1 MSYLT
6 KQNIADIYP
15 LSPMQQGMLFHT
27 LYDQDSPAYF
37 EQFFCIIEG
46 ELVYKHIESAWNH
59 LIDEHPV
66 FRTVFNY
73 KELSQPV
80 QIVLKKRP
88 IKIGVHDFKDYS
100 GEEQKKKIE
109 EFMEADRSERFDL
122 SKGPLLRI
130 NIFELA
136 TSKVFFLW
144 SYHHI
149 LLDGWCLGL
158 ILVDF
163 FTSYLA
169 LKDNRPLPHF
179 SRPPFK
185 NYIAWLNKQD
195 KKKPKAF
202 WTELLKGFSATTS
215 LPWDFTP
222 KDRKL
227 KADKREI
234 RLNSETTK
242 KIEEFA
248 RLQRITLSTLLQ
260 AAWGVLLGRYS
271 GNDDVVFGAT
281 VSGRPATLPGAD
293 QMVGIF
299 INSLPLRIRL
309 SGIVEDMLRNLQDQS
324 SKVQEYGY
332 SFLPDVKAASQVS
345 IKDSLFDSLVVF
357 ENYPIDPKLLTAS
370 EGIKVSEISG
380 FELTNF
386 DLCLVVAPGE
396 EMGLSLTY
404 MVDRF
409 RPETIE
415 KMLKHLSNILTS
427 MSDNPRIQVS
437 KINMLDEKERDILLK
452 SFNDTSVPFPE
463 HRCIQEFIEDAVD
476 KYPERIAISSFD
488 DSLTYKELD
497 ERSNSLAHYL
507 KEKGV
512 GPGKTAGIFIDRS
525 IDMIV
530 AVLGIIKAGGAYV
543 PLETEYPKARLEY
556 MLFDCDA
563 GIIMTHSSLNDRLPS
578 YDGEILNL
586 DVSRKEISSRPKT
599 RPSLVNRSSDLV
611 YLIYTSGS
619 TGNPKGIQI
628 EHRGLVNYI
637 MWALDYYKAY
647 DHGSFPLY
655 TSMSFDLTVTSM
667 FVPLIAGERI
677 NIMQPGLDP
686 TTLVEKVIT
695 SESDIAKL
703 TPAHLEIADKL
714 TASGVKMNPRLR
726 RMILGG
732 EALSAKTSRSMQER
746 YPGLIIDNE
755 YGPAETVVGCI
766 VYTFDSLPEECSTV
780 PIGKPIANTIIYL
793 LDKDMGLVPVGVPGE
808 IYISS
813 PGVARGY
820 LNNDDMTARSF
831 LPNPFIE
838 GDRIYRTGD
847 LGRWRSDGV
856 MEYLGRVDYQVKIRG
871 YRIELGEIES
881 ALLKHPSIHDCV
893 VIDKIRSG
901 DKYIA
906 GYYVSDAELDVT
918 ELKDFLKDFL
928 PEYMVPSYLMR
939 LESLPLSP
947 NGKIDRNALPEID
960 AGQSRISAEYVA
972 PRNEVEEKIA
982 VIFRDI
988 LGISKIGVYDN
999 FFELGGHSLK
1009 ATQAVFRIRKELGID
1024 MPLRT
1029 IFDEPTIDKIA
1040 RAAGVSSRLRPI
1052 EILEETQSYAL
1063 SQAQQRL
1070 WFLDRLIPDSAS
1082 YNIHG
1087 DVLLEG
1093 KLDVDAVTKALQLIV
1108 DRHES
1113 LRTTFSLQDDIPVQV
1128 IARKLKVMLPVE
1140 DVNEEELDKIL
1151 KSEPC
1156 RPFKLDTGP
1165 LFRLRLLRLATQK
1178 HILMLTMHHIIS
1190 DGWSMGILMREAAAA
1205 YSAYAGGGKPKLPD
1219 LRVQYRDFASWQNS
1233 LLDDG
1238 SLKSQEKYWLDLLK
1252 SPLPMLDLPTDR
1264 PRPPIQTT
1272 SGATFRFKGDPEL
1285 NKKIRILLNECDIT
1299 LNMLLLSAY
1308 ATMLNRLSNQED
1320 IIVGSPIA
1328 GRNHPDLENI
1338 IGFFVNMIALRLDFS
1353 QDISASELLKH
1364 VKQVC
1369 LDAYSNQEYP
1379 FNRIIDIINPIR
1391 DTSRSPIFNTMFVL
1405 QNASETV
1412 TEAKVGDMLFKDIT
1426 KDMGISKFDL
1436 TLYAF
1441 EAADSIDYFF
1451 EYNTDLFNGDTIERF
1466 ASHFSNILRQM
1477 VLETEKPLSS
1487 YRIMGMEEE
1496 KLVIEVYNDT
1506 DINYPNEKCV
1516 FQFFE
1521 EQSERIPDRIA
1532 ITFADLS
1539 LTYKEL
1545 NEKTNQLARYLRDLG
1560 VKAETM
1566 VTIMIERSIEMEIAL
1581 IGILKA
1587 GGAYVPIGTEY
1598 PDARIDYILEDTNSP
1613 VVLTQEKYAEKFA
1626 GKDIKIICLDSNWSD
1641 IAIKD
1646 IANLEPVSGSDNLAY
1661 VLYTSGSTGIPKGVA
1676 CIHKGLTNRLIWMQ
1690 DAYGL
1695 GEDDVVLQK
1704 TPYTFDVS
1712 GWEFHWPM
1720 MYGATLHF
1728 LRPGGEKDPLHI
1740 LEVIN
1745 ERKITTLHFV
1755 PSMLGV
1761 FLQVLDDENSKL
1773 LTSLRRVIC
1782 SGEAL
1787 MGYHRDL
1794 FFKYL
1799 GCELHNLY
1807 GPTEASI
1814 DVTWYE
1820 CKPEDTSS
1828 TVPIGKPIANTRIY
1842 ILDRNLNPVPVGVA
1856 GELYLAGIQL
1866 ARGYVNKPEKTAEA
1880 FIPFSIYKDTR
1891 LYKTG
1896 DLGRWMPDGN
1906 IDYLGRIDH
1915 QVKIR
1920 GNRIELGEVESVLSK
1935 FEGIHDCVVIDYDD
1949 PTGKYLVG
1957 YYVSDAEIPVGELRT
1972 YLIKA
1977 LPEYMVPTR
1986 FMWLES
1992 LPLSPNGKVDRKS
2005 LPKVENVRSE
2015 TAGEYIE
2022 PRNETE
2028 RAIAEIFKAV
2038 LVVDKVGIKDNFFD
2052 LGGHSLRATQVISRI
2067 KKELGIEIPLRVI
2080 FETPTVEGLAGAAV
2094 SDSGVGDIPKLP
2106 DAPSY
2111 PLSHAQKR
2119 LWFLDQMI
2127 PGSPAYNMP
2136 LPFIIEGVLDED
2148 IMRRSLQCIVNRH
2161 ETLRTTFINTE
2172 TGPAQVV
2179 AEKHNVVLRI
2189 QDASQLDE
2197 ESLLK
2202 LASDEAMTSFD
2213 LATGPLFRTRIFKMA
2228 GDKFLFILT
2237 LHHIISDG
2245 WSLEILINELISS
2258 YTAYSSGKEPEFKE
2272 LKIQYRDYASWQNSL
2287 LKEGRLSSQED
2298 YWKSKLGG
2306 VLPVTD
2312 LPADRSRPAV
2322 ATTNGALYA
2331 LGIDSDTTSLLK
2343 EMAKKQDVTLYML
2356 ILAILDAYLA
2366 RATGSE
2372 DIIVG
2377 SAIAGRNNHDI
2388 EGLIGFFINSLA
2400 LRTDLSGDPEFS
2412 NVLSSVK
2419 KTCIE
2424 AYANQ
2429 DYPFDRLIDKIGA
2442 VRDTSRTPVFT
2453 IMLVMQ
2459 DVSNLMGVDSKD
2471 DIRFKPVE
2479 GLLRQSKFDLTL
2491 FAIDTGKNLELRF
2504 EYNTDLFDAST
2515 IERYAGHI
2523 KNILEDVIRNPE
2535 RRISELNL
2543 LSDEE
2548 KQKVLYGFNDTSFD
2562 YPRDATIVG
2571 LFEETVSRFPNRPA
2585 VAFEDRVLTFSELN
2599 CRANKLSRAL
2609 SECGVKTG
2617 TLAGLM
2623 TGTPIETILGI
2634 IAILKAGGAY
2644 MPIDSEFPESR
2655 ISFMLEDSCT
2665 PVVITRKELL
2675 GKLPHNQKT
2684 ICIDSDWEKIDKQDG
2699 ENLSTAITA
2708 DETAYAIYTSGSTG
2722 KPKGS
2727 LIPHRG
2733 VVNLVFALK
2742 NILYSYYEGPLN
2754 VAQLASFSFD
2764 ASVQQIF
2771 ASLLLGNTL
2780 FPIPASM
2787 KRDMGQLI
2795 PYILDKEIDVID
2807 GTPSL
2812 WEVLVANG
2820 LMDEHRLK
2828 LKHVIIGGEPLPVSL
2843 VEGYHA
2849 GSHGKQTRWTNV
2861 YGVTESSVDSTFCL
2875 ADVNRLAGRVNVPIG
2890 APIINTWIYILDKNM
2905 NPVPVGITGEIY
2917 IGGDGLAKGYLNN
2930 PERTALNFIPDPFRS
2945 GETIYKTGDI
2955 GKWLPDG
2962 NIDFLGR
2969 IDFQV
2974 KIRGFRIEL
2983 GEIET
2988 ALSGYEQ
2995 INDCVVVARNDGAG
3009 GKYLAG
3015 YYIAEREIPV
3025 GDIRSYLSASLP
3037 DYMVPARFMKL
3048 DALPLNTSGKV
3059 DRLALPEPEA
3069 FRPDMAAEY
3078 VEPRNEI
3085 EKALADVWKEVLR
3098 LDRVG
3103 IFDNFFDL
3111 GGDSIISL
3119 QVVSRLKKVGYEIK
3133 PRHMFEYQTI
3143 ATIAPVV
3150 EKVRMITAQQGDITG
3165 NAPLTP
3171 IQKWFFEQGFEDE
3184 NFFNQ
3189 TFVLSSGVRVDEV
3202 AIKGA
3207 FNAVIEH
3214 HDALRARFDKLGQ
3227 EFLPVGEN
3235 PFYVFKEISD
3245 RDELETE
3252 VMKLQTSLNIKT
3264 SRVFAAGVFRHST
3277 CDYIALTAHHL
3288 VVDGVSW
3295 RILFEDLFKAYGD
3308 ILSGTKTRLPEKT
3321 SSFKDWAERI
3331 IQYSPNVKDE
3341 SVWWKELLS
3350 EGFSDIPV
3358 DHRFGI
3364 NDMESASSITVTL
3377 DDKRTE
3383 QLIKTAH
3390 KAYNTEI
3397 NDLLLTALMRTIAEW
3412 TDSSRVT
3419 FDLEGHGREDLFD
3432 DIDITRTVGWFTT
3445 IFPVVLNAGKDK
3457 LSDQVKHVKESLRVI
3472 PDKGFNYGILKY
3484 ILGQDL
3490 PLNSGLSFN
3499 YMGQVTADMSVLP
3512 VKFED
3517 LGLKTTHGIN
3527 HRPNLIDIIG
3537 IVSDGKFRADF
3548 IYSPNMHKRETIE
3561 RLAESFIN
3569 EIGNVL
3575 EHCLDPASFDI
3586 TPSDFGLDVA
3596 QEELDQIYE

>member
-1 MSYLT
+1 
-6 KQNIADIYP
+6 
-15 LSPMQQGMLFHT
+15 
-27 LYDQDSPAYF
+27 
-37 EQFFCIIEG
+37 
-46 ELVYKHIESAWNH
+46 
-59 LIDEHPV
+59 
-66 FRTVFNY
+66 
-73 KELSQPV
+73 
-80 QIVLKKRP
+80 
-88 IKIGVHDFKDYS
+88 
-100 GEEQKKKIE
+100 
-109 EFMEADRSERFDL
+109 
-122 SKGPLLRI
+122 
-130 NIFELA
+130 
-136 TSKVFFLW
+136 
-144 SYHHI
+144 
-149 LLDGWCLGL
+149 
-158 ILVDF
+158 
-163 FTSYLA
+163 
-169 LKDNRPLPHF
+169 
-179 SRPPFK
+179 
-185 NYIAWLNKQD
+185 
-195 KKKPKAF
+195 
-202 WTELLKGFSATTS
+202 
-215 LPWDFTP
+215 
-222 KDRKL
+222 
-227 KADKREI
+227 
-234 RLNSETTK
+234 
-242 KIEEFA
+242 
-248 RLQRITLSTLLQ
+248 
-260 AAWGVLLGRYS
+260 
-271 GNDDVVFGAT
+271 
-281 VSGRPATLPGAD
+281 
-293 QMVGIF
+293 
-299 INSLPLRIRL
+299 
-309 SGIVEDMLRNLQDQS
+309 
-324 SKVQEYGY
+324 
-332 SFLPDVKAASQVS
+332 
-345 IKDSLFDSLVVF
+345 
-357 ENYPIDPKLLTAS
+357 
-370 EGIKVSEISG
+370 
-380 FELTNF
+380 
-386 DLCLVVAPGE
+386 
-396 EMGLSLTY
+396 
-404 MVDRF
+404 
-409 RPETIE
+409 
-415 KMLKHLSNILTS
+415 
-427 MSDNPRIQVS
+427 
-437 KINMLDEKERDILLK
+437 
-452 SFNDTSVPFPE
+452 
-463 HRCIQEFIEDAVD
+463 
-476 KYPERIAISSFD
+476 
-488 DSLTYKELD
+488 
-497 ERSNSLAHYL
+497 
-507 KEKGV
+507 
-512 GPGKTAGIFIDRS
+512 
-525 IDMIV
+525 MIV

-563 GIIMTHSSLNDRLPS
+563 GIIITHSSLSGRLPS
-578 YDGEILNL
+578 YGGEILNL
-586 DVSRKEISSRPKT
+586 DESRKEISDRPKT
-599 RPSLVNRSSDLV
+599 RPSLVNKSSDLV

-637 MWALDYYKAY
+637 IWALDYYKAY

-667 FVPLIAGERI
+667 FVPLIAGACI

-695 SESDIAKL
+695 SEIDIAKL

-714 TASGVKMNPRLR
+714 TASGVKMNPRLK

-746 YPGLIIDNE
+746 FPGLIIDNE

-766 VYTFDSLPEECSTV
+766 VYTFENLPEELASV

-793 LDKDMGLVPVGVPGE
+793 LDKDMELVPVGVPGE

-820 LNNDDMTARSF
+820 LNNDDVTARSF

-838 GDRIYRTGD
+838 GDKIYRTGD
-847 LGRWRSDGV
+847 LGRWRYDGV
-856 MEYLGRVDYQVKIRG
+856 MEYLGRVDYQIKIRG

-893 VIDKIRSG
+893 VTDKTRSG
-901 DKYIA
+901 DDRYIA
-906 GYYVSDAELDVT
+906 GYYVSDTELDET
-918 ELKDFLKDFL
+918 ELKDFLKGFL
-928 PEYMVPSYLMR
+928 PEYMVPSYIVR

-947 NGKIDRNALPEID
+947 NGKVDRNALPDID
-960 AGQSRISAEYVA
+960 AWQIRVSAEYVA
-972 PRNEVEEKIA
+972 PRNDVEEKIA

-988 LGISKIGVYDN
+988 LGIPKIGVYDN

-1040 RAAGVSSRLRPI
+1040 HAAGVSSHLRPI
-1052 EILEETQSYAL
+1052 EILEEAPSYVL

-1093 KLDVDAVTKALQLIV
+1093 KLDIDAVTRALQLIV

-1113 LRTTFSLQDDIPVQV
+1113 LRTTFSLQDDMPVQIIAKNLEV
-1128 IARKLKVMLPVE
+1128 ILPVE
-1140 DVNEEELDKIL
+1140 DVNENDLDGIL

-1156 RPFKLDTGP
+1156 IPFKLDTGP
-1165 LFRLRLLRLATQK
+1165 LFRLRLLRLAAQK

-1205 YSAYAGGGKPKLPD
+1205 YSAYARGGKPELPN
-1219 LRVQYRDFASWQNS
+1219 LRVQYKDFAIWQNS

-1238 SLKSQEKYWLDLLK
+1238 SLRSQETYWLDRLK

-1285 NKKIRILLNECDIT
+1285 NKKIRELLNERDIT

-1353 QDISASELLKH
+1353 RDISASELLKQ

-1379 FNRIIDIINPIR
+1379 FNKIIDMINPIR

-1412 TEAKVGDMLFKDIT
+1412 TEARVGDMLFKDIT
-1426 KDMGISKFDL
+1426 KEMGISKFDL

-1441 EAADSIDYFF
+1441 EASDSIDYFF
-1451 EYNTDLFNGDTIERF
+1451 EYNTDLFNSDTVERF
-1466 ASHFSNILRQM
+1466 AGHFSNILRQM
-1477 VLETEKPLSS
+1477 VMETEKPLSS
-1487 YRIMGMEEE
+1487 YHVMSREEE
-1496 KLVIEVYNDT
+1496 KLVIEVFNDT
-1506 DINYPNEKCV
+1506 DVSYPNEKCV

-1521 EQSERIPDRIA
+1521 EQSEKTPDRIA
-1532 ITFADLS
+1532 VTFADQS
-1539 LTYKEL
+1539 LTYKVL
-1545 NEKTNQLARYLRDLG
+1545 NEKTNQLARYLREVG

-1566 VTIMIERSIEMEIAL
+1566 VTIMVERSIEMEIAL

-1613 VVLTQEKYAEKFA
+1613 VVLTQKKYAEKFA
-1626 GKDIKIICLDSNWSD
+1626 GKDIKIICLDSNWPD
-1641 IAIKD
+1641 IAEKD
-1646 IANLEPVSGSDNLAY
+1646 VANLEPLSGADNLAY
-1661 VLYTSGSTGIPKGVA
+1661 VLYTSGSTGVPKGVA
-1676 CIHKGLTNRLIWMQ
+1676 CIHKGLTNRLVWMQ
-1690 DAYGL
+1690 SAYEL

-1720 MYGATLHF
+1720 MFGARLHF

-1761 FLQVLDDENSKL
+1761 FLQVLDEENSKT

-1794 FFKYL
+1794 FFRYL
-1799 GCELHNLY
+1799 NCELHNLY

-1820 CKPEDTSS
+1820 CKREDTSS

-1842 ILDRNLNPVPVGVA
+1842 ILDRNLSPVPVGVA
-1856 GELYLAGIQL
+1856 GEVYLAGIQL

-1880 FIPFSIYKDTR
+1880 FVTFSIFKDTR

-1896 DLGRWMPDGN
+1896 DLGRWMTDGN

-1920 GNRIELGEVESVLSK
+1920 GNRIELGEVESALSK

-1957 YYVSDAEIPVGELRT
+1957 YYVSDAEIPVGDLRT
-1972 YLIKA
+1972 FLIDA

-1992 LPLSPNGKVDRKS
+1992 LPLSPNGKVDRNS
-2005 LPKVENVRSE
+2005 LPRVENVRSE
-2015 TAGEYIE
+2015 TAGEYVE

-2028 RAIAEIFKAV
+2028 RAIAEIFKSV
-2038 LVVDKVGIKDNFFD
+2038 LVVDKVGVKDNFFD

-2067 KKELGIEIPLRVI
+2067 KKELGIEIPLRII
-2080 FETPTVEGLAGAAV
+2080 FETPTVEGLAGATV
-2094 SDSGVGDIPKLP
+2094 SGSEMGDIPKLA

-2136 LPFIIEGVLDED
+2136 LPFFIEGYLDE
-2148 IMRRSLQCIVNRH
+2148 SLMEKALQSVVDRH

-2172 TGPAQVV
+2172 AGPSQVV
-2179 AEKHNVVLRI
+2179 AEKLNVVLKI

-2197 ESLLK
+2197 SAMLK
-2202 LASDEAMTSFD
+2202 IAGDEAMTPFD
-2213 LATGPLFRTRIFKMA
+2213 LANGPLFRARVFKMA
-2228 GDKFLFILT
+2228 GDKYLFILT

-2245 WSLEILINELISS
+2245 WSLEILINELIST
-2258 YTAYSSGKEPEFKE
+2258 YTAYSAGKEPDFEE

-2287 LKEGRLSSQED
+2287 LKEGKLSFQED

-2331 LGIDSDTTSLLK
+2331 LGIDSSTTSLLK
-2343 EMAKKQDVTLYML
+2343 EMAKKHDVTLYML
-2356 ILAILDAYLA
+2356 ILAILDAYLV

-2377 SAIAGRNNHDI
+2377 TAIAGRNNHDV

-2412 NVLSSVK
+2412 NVLTSVK

-2459 DVSNLMGVDSKD
+2459 DVSNLMNVGSRDAV
-2471 DIRFKPVE
+2471 RFKPVE
-2479 GLLRQSKFDLTL
+2479 GLLKQSKFDLTL

-2523 KNILEDVIRNPE
+2523 RNILEDVIRNPE
-2535 RRISELNL
+2535 RRISELEL
-2543 LSDEE
+2543 LSHEE
-2548 KQKVLYGFNDTSFD
+2548 KQQVLYGFNDTSSE

-2571 LFEETVSRFPNRPA
+2571 LFEETISRLPNHPA
-2585 VAFEDRVLTFSELN
+2585 VAFEDRVYTFSELN

-2609 SECGVKTG
+2609 TDCGVKTG
-2617 TLAGLM
+2617 TLVGLM
-2623 TGTPIETILGI
+2623 IGTPMETILGI
-2634 IAILKAGGAY
+2634 MAILKAGGAY

-2665 PVVITRKELL
+2665 PVVITRKELR
-2675 GKLPHNQKT
+2675 GKLPRNQKT
-2684 ICIDSDWEKIDKQDG
+2684 ICIDSDWKKIDKQDG
-2699 ENLSTAITA
+2699 GNPLTAVTA
-2708 DETAYAIYTSGSTG
+2708 DDTAYAIYTSGSTG

-2742 NILYSYYEGPLN
+2742 KILYSYYDGPLN

-2820 LMDEHRLK
+2820 LMEEHRLK
-2828 LKHVIIGGEPLPVSL
+2828 LKHVIIGGEPLPLSL

-2849 GSHGKQTRWTNV
+2849 GSYGKQTRWTNV
-2861 YGVTESSVDSTFCL
+2861 YGVTESSVDSTYCL
-2875 ADVNRLAGRVNVPIG
+2875 ADVNRLAGRVSVPIG

-2905 NPVPVGITGEIY
+2905 NPVPVGITGELY

-2930 PERTALNFIPDPFRS
+2930 PERTALNFIPDPFKP
-2945 GETIYKTGDI
+2945 GELIYKTGDI

-2988 ALSGYEQ
+2988 ALSGYQE

-3015 YYIAEREIPV
+3015 YYVAEKEIPV
-3025 GDIRSYLSASLP
+3025 GDLRSYLSASLP

-3048 DALPLNTSGKV
+3048 DAMPLNTSGKV
-3059 DRLALPEPEA
+3059 DRLALPEPDA

-3085 EKALADVWKEVLR
+3085 EKVLSEVWRDVLR
-3098 LDRVG
+3098 VDKVG
-3103 IFDNFFDL
+3103 VFDNFFDL

-3119 QVVSRLKKVGYEIK
+3119 QVVSRLKKFGYEIK

-3143 ATIAPVV
+3143 AAIAPVV
-3150 EKVRMITAQQGDITG
+3150 ELIRTVTAVQGDVTG
-3165 NAPLTP
+3165 TAPLNP
-3171 IQKWFFEQGFEDE
+3171 VQRWFFDQSFEDE
-3184 NFFNQ
+3184 NFYNQ
-3189 TFVLSSGVRVDEV
+3189 TFVLSSGVRIDEA
-3202 AIKGA
+3202 AIKKAGE
-3207 FNAVIEH
+3207 AVVMH
-3214 HDALRARFDKLGQ
+3214 HDSLRARFDREKQ
-3227 EFLPVGEN
+3227 EFMPAGQG
-3235 PFYVFKEISD
+3235 PIFVFKNIKD
-3245 RDELETE
+3245 VDELKGE
-3252 VMKLQTSLNIKT
+3252 VMLLQSSLDISNA
-3264 SRVFAAGVFRHST
+3264 RVFAMGLYRQDKS
-3277 CDYIALTAHHL
+3277 DYLAVTAHHL

-3295 RILFEDLFKAYGD
+3295 RILFEDLFKAYSD
-3308 ILSGTKTRLPEKT
+3308 ILSGASVKLPDKT
-3321 SSFKDWAERI
+3321 SSFKDWSMKVSAYAPKVLE
-3331 IQYSPNVKDE
+3331 E
-3341 SVWWKELLS
+3341 FAWWENILT
-3350 EGFSDIPV
+3350 GGVFSIPV
-3358 DHRFGI
+3358 EHENGL
-3364 NDMESASSITVTL
+3364 NDAGSALSISVKL
-3377 DDKRTE
+3377 DEEKTD

-3390 KAYNTEI
+3390 RAYGTEI
-3397 NDLLLTALMRTIAEW
+3397 NDLLLTALMRSISGW
-3412 TDSSRVT
+3412 TGNSKVT
-3419 FDLEGHGREDLFD
+3419 FDLEGHGREDIFD
-3432 DIDITRTVGWFTT
+3432 DMDITRTVGWFTT
-3445 IFPVVLNAGKDK
+3445 IYPVVLDAGKNK
-3457 LSDQVKHVKESLRVI
+3457 LSEQIKHVKEALRAI

-3490 PLNSGLSFN
+3490 PLYSGLSFN
-3499 YMGQVTADMSVLP
+3499 YMGQITADISGLP

-3517 LGLKTTHGIN
+3517 IGLKTTHGKN

-3548 IYSPNMHKRETIE
+3548 IYSPNIHERETIE
-3561 RLAESFIN
+3561 CLANSFIN
-3569 EIGNVL
+3569 EISNVL
-3575 EHCLDPASFDI
+3575 EHCMDPASFDI

>member
-37 EQFFCIIEG
+37 EQFYCIIEG
-46 ELVYKHIESAWNH
+46 ELVYKHIEKAWNH

-88 IKIGVHDFKDYS
+88 ITIGVHDFKDYS
-100 GEEQKKKIE
+100 SDEQKKKIE

-136 TSKVFFLW
+136 NGKIFFLW

-163 FTSYLA
+163 FTSYLS
-169 LKDNRPLPHF
+169 LKDNKSLPRF

-195 KKKPKAF
+195 KEKPKAF
-202 WTELLKGFSATTS
+202 WTELLKGFSATTP

-227 KADKREI
+227 EADKIEI
-234 RLNSETTK
+234 RLNRETTK

-248 RLQRITLSTLLQ
+248 RMQRITLSTLLQ
-260 AAWGVLLGRYS
+260 AAWGVLLGKYS
-271 GNDDVVFGAT
+271 GYDDVVFGAT
-281 VSGRPATLPGAD
+281 VSGRPATLSGAD

-309 SGIVEDMLRNLQDQS
+309 SGIVGDMLRNLQEQS
-324 SKVQEYGY
+324 SKAQEYGY
-332 SFLPDVKAASQVS
+332 SFLPDVKAASQVP

-357 ENYPIDPKLLTAS
+357 ENYPIDPKLLTAT

-404 MVDRF
+404 MIDRF

-415 KMLKHLSNILTS
+415 RMLRHLSNILIS
-427 MSDNPRIQVS
+427 ISDNPHIQVS
-437 KINMLDEKERDILLK
+437 KIEMLDDMERDLLLK
-452 SFNDTSVPFPE
+452 GFNDTSMPFPE
-463 HRCIQEFIEDAVD
+463 HKCIQEFIEEAAD
-476 KYPERIAISSFD
+476 KYPERIAVTSYNN
-488 DSLTYKELD
+488 SLTYKELD

-507 KEKGV
+507 KEKGI
-512 GPGKTAGIFIDRS
+512 GPGETAGIFIERS

-556 MLFDCDA
+556 MLFDSDA
-563 GIIMTHSSLNDRLPS
+563 GIILTHSSLNERLPL
-578 YDGEILNL
+578 YNGGIINL
-586 DVSRKEISSRPKT
+586 DVSRQEISSRPKT
-599 RPSLVNRSSDLV
+599 RPPLVNKSTDLV

-637 MWALDYYKAY
+637 LWALDYYKAY

-667 FVPLIAGERI
+667 FVPLIAGEHI

-714 TASGVKMNPRLR
+714 TASGVKMNPKLK

-766 VYTFDSLPEECSTV
+766 VYTFENLPEGSTSV

-820 LNNDDMTARSF
+820 LNNDDVTARSF

-838 GDRIYRTGD
+838 GDIIYRTGD
-847 LGRWRSDGV
+847 LGRWRSDGI
-856 MEYLGRVDYQVKIRG
+856 MEYLGRVDYQIKIRG

-893 VIDKIRSG
+893 VTDKNRSG
-901 DKYIA
+901 DRYIA
-906 GYYVSDAELDVT
+906 GYYVSET
-918 ELKDFLKDFL
+918 EIDTSGLKDFLRNFL
-928 PEYMVPSYLMR
+928 PEYMVPSYFMR

-960 AGQSRISAEYVA
+960 AEQSGISTEYIA
-972 PRNEVEEKIA
+972 PRNDVEEKIA
-982 VIFRDI
+982 AIFRDI
-988 LGISKIGVYDN
+988 LGISKIGVFDN

-1009 ATQAVFRIRKELGID
+1009 ATQAVFKIRKELGID

-1029 IFDEPTIDKIA
+1029 IFDEPTIDQIA
-1040 RAAGVSSRLRPI
+1040 RAVGLSSGLRPI
-1052 EILEETQSYAL
+1052 EMLPVAPNYPL

-1070 WFLDRLIPDSAS
+1070 WFLDRLIPNSSS

-1093 KLDVDAVTKALQLIV
+1093 KLNVDAVTQALQLII

-1113 LRTTFSLQDDIPVQV
+1113 LRTTFSVQDDIPVQLIIREWKV
-1128 IARKLKVMLPVE
+1128 ILPVE
-1140 DVNEEELDKIL
+1140 DVNESELDNIL
-1151 KSEPC
+1151 NTESS

-1165 LFRLRLLRLATQK
+1165 LFRLRLLRLNQEK

-1190 DGWSMGILMREAAAA
+1190 DGWSIGILMREAAAA
-1205 YSAYAGGGKPKLPD
+1205 YSAIVGSRKPELLD
-1219 LRVQYRDFASWQNS
+1219 LRVQYKDFAAWQNS
-1233 LLDDG
+1233 LLEDG
-1238 SLKSQEKYWLDLLK
+1238 SLKEQEKYWLDRLK
-1252 SPLPMLDLPTDR
+1252 YPLPMLDLPTDR

-1272 SGATFRFKGDPEL
+1272 VGSTFRFKGDSEL
-1285 NKKIRILLNECDIT
+1285 NKKIRELLNERDIT

-1308 ATMLNRLSNQED
+1308 ATMLNKLSNQED
-1320 IIVGSPIA
+1320 IIIGSPIA

-1353 QDISASELLKH
+1353 QDISASELIKQ

-1379 FNRIIDIINPIR
+1379 FNRIIDIINPTR

-1412 TEAKVGDMLFKDIT
+1412 TEARVGNLLFKDIT
-1426 KDMGISKFDL
+1426 KDLGIAKFDL

-1441 EAADSIDYFF
+1441 EASDSIDYFF
-1451 EYNTDLFNGDTIERF
+1451 EYNTDLFNTETVQRF
-1466 ASHFSNILRQM
+1466 AGYFSNILRQI

-1487 YRIMGMEEE
+1487 YEVMGKEEE
-1496 KLVIEVYNDT
+1496 KLVIEVFNNT
-1506 DINYPNEKCV
+1506 DIDYPNEKCV
-1516 FQFFE
+1516 YQFFE
-1521 EQSERIPDRIA
+1521 EQAERTPDRIA
-1532 ITFADLS
+1532 VTFAEQS

-1545 NEKTNQLARYLRDLG
+1545 NKKTNQLARYLREFG

-1566 VTIMIERSIEMEIAL
+1566 VALMVERSIEMEIAL
-1581 IGILKA
+1581 IGIIKS

-1598 PDARIDYILEDTNSP
+1598 PEARIDYIIEDTNTP
-1613 VVLTQEKYAEKFA
+1613 VVLTQKKFAEKFA
-1626 GKDIKIICLDSNWSD
+1626 GRDIKVVCLDSEWPD
-1641 IAIKD
+1641 IATKD
-1646 IANLEPVSGSDNLAY
+1646 TANLDAVSGPDNLAY

-1695 GEDDVVLQK
+1695 GEEDIVLQK

-1720 MYGATLHF
+1720 MYGARLHF

-1745 ERKITTLHFV
+1745 ERKVTTLHFV

-1761 FLQVLDDENSKL
+1761 FLQVLDDENSKTL
-1773 LTSLRRVIC
+1773 RSLRRVIC

-1799 GCELHNLY
+1799 KCELHNLY

-1820 CKPEDTSS
+1820 CKQQDTSS

-1842 ILDRNLNPVPVGVA
+1842 ILDKNMSPVPVGVA
-1856 GELYLAGIQL
+1856 GEVYLAGIQL
-1866 ARGYVNKPEKTAEA
+1866 ARGYVNKPEKTAES

-1920 GNRIELGEVESVLSK
+1920 GNRIELGEVESVFSK
-1935 FEGIHDCVVIDYDD
+1935 YEGIHDCVVIDYDD

-1957 YYVSDAEIPVGELRT
+1957 YYVSNSEIPVGELRT
-1972 YLIKA
+1972 YMIKA

-1986 FMWLES
+1986 FMWLED

-2005 LPKVENVRSE
+2005 LPRVENVRSD

-2022 PRNETE
+2022 PRNDTE

-2067 KKELGIEIPLRVI
+2067 KKELGIDIPLRVI
-2080 FETPTVEGLAGAAV
+2080 FETPTIEGLAGAAF
-2094 SDSGVGDIPKLP
+2094 SDSGVGTIPKLP
-2106 DAPSY
+2106 NAPSY

-2127 PGSPAYNMP
+2127 PGSSAYNMP
-2136 LPFIIEGVLDED
+2136 LPFIIEGALDED
-2148 IMRRSLQCIVNRH
+2148 IMRRSLQGIVDRH

-2179 AEKHNVVLRI
+2179 AEKHDIVLRVE
-2189 QDASQLDE
+2189 DASQLE
-2197 ESLLK
+2197 EKDLLE
-2202 LASDEAMTSFD
+2202 LASEEAMTPFD
-2213 LATGPLFRTRIFKMA
+2213 LAAGPLFRTRIFKMA
-2228 GDKFLFILT
+2228 GGKFLFILT

-2245 WSLEILINELISS
+2245 WSLEILINELIES
-2258 YTAYSSGKEPEFKE
+2258 YAAYLSGKEPEFE
-2272 LKIQYRDYASWQNSL
+2272 GLKIQYRDYASWQSKL
-2287 LKEGRLSSQED
+2287 LKDGLLNSQED
-2298 YWKSKLGG
+2298 YWKTKLGG
-2306 VLPVTD
+2306 DLPVVD
-2312 LPADRSRPAV
+2312 LPADRARSAV
-2322 ATTNGALYA
+2322 ATTNGALHA
-2331 LGIDSDTTSLLK
+2331 LTLDSKTTASLK

-2356 ILAILDAYLA
+2356 ILAILDSFLA
-2366 RATGSE
+2366 RVTGNE

-2377 SAIAGRNNHDI
+2377 SAIAGRNNHDL

-2400 LRTDLSGDPEFS
+2400 LRTDISGDPSFDDL
-2412 NVLSSVK
+2412 LSRVK
-2419 KTCIE
+2419 QTCIE

-2429 DYPFDRLIDKIGA
+2429 DYPFDRLIDKLGV

-2459 DVSNLMGVDSKD
+2459 DVSSLIKSGDNDGMKIS
-2471 DIRFKPVE
+2471 PVE
-2479 GLLRQSKFDLTL
+2479 GLLKQSKFDLTL
-2491 FAIDTGKNLELRF
+2491 FAIDTGETLELRF
-2504 EYNTDLFDAST
+2504 EYNTDLFDST
-2515 IERYAGHI
+2515 TMKRYAGHI
-2523 KNILEDVIRNPE
+2523 MNLLEDVIVDPSKH
-2535 RRISELNL
+2535 ISELNL
-2543 LSDEE
+2543 LSREETDE
-2548 KQKVLYGFNDTSFD
+2548 VVFTFNDTVLD
-2562 YPRDATIVG
+2562 YPRDVS
-2571 LFEETVSRFPNRPA
+2571 LVSLLEETALRLHDHPA
-2585 VAFEDRVLTFSELN
+2585 VQFEDSFLTYSELN

-2609 SECGVKTG
+2609 TKSGVERG
-2617 TLAGLM
+2617 SLVGLM
-2623 TGTPIETILGI
+2623 AGTPIETIIGILGI
-2634 IAILKAGGAY
+2634 LKSGGAY
-2644 MPIDSEFPESR
+2644 MPIDSEFPENR
-2655 ISFMLEDSCT
+2655 IGFMLDDSCT
-2665 PVVITRKELL
+2665 PVVVTMSALASR
-2675 GKLPHNQKT
+2675 LPKSQKT
-2684 ICIDSDWEKIDKQDG
+2684 ICLDSDWADIDK
-2699 ENLSTAITA
+2699 LSGDDPKMKIGA
-2708 DETAYAIYTSGSTG
+2708 DDIAYAIYTSGSTG

-2733 VVNLVFALK
+2733 VVNLVFGLK
-2742 NILYSYYEGPLN
+2742 EILYSYYEGPLN

-2780 FPIPASM
+2780 FPVPASM

-2795 PYILDKEIDVID
+2795 PYILNKQIDVID

-2812 WEVLVANG
+2812 WEMLVANG
-2820 LMDEHRLK
+2820 IMNEPSLK
-2828 LKHVIIGGEPLPVSL
+2828 LKHIIIGGEALPVSL
-2843 VEGYHA
+2843 YEAYRA
-2849 GSHGKQTRWTNV
+2849 GDYGKATRWTNV
-2861 YGVTESSVDSTFCL
+2861 YGVTESSVDSTFFM
-2875 ADVNRLAGRVNVPIG
+2875 ADVTKLSGRINVPIG
-2890 APIINTWIYILDKNM
+2890 APIVNTWIYILDKSM
-2905 NPVPVGITGEIY
+2905 NPVPIGVPGEIY

-2930 PERTALNFIPDPFRS
+2930 PERTAVNFIPDPFRA
-2945 GETIYKTGDI
+2945 GNTVYKTGDL

-2988 ALSGYEQ
+2988 ALSAYEG
-2995 INDCVVVARNDGAG
+2995 ISDCVVIDRSDGFG

-3015 YYIAEREIPV
+3015 YYIADREIPV
-3025 GDIRSYLSASLP
+3025 GDFRSYLSASLP
-3037 DYMVPARFMKL
+3037 DYMVPARFMRL
-3048 DALPLNTSGKV
+3048 NEMPMNTSGKI
-3059 DRLALPEPEA
+3059 DRRALPEPDA

-3133 PRHMFEYQTI
+3133 PRHMFECQTI

-3171 IQKWFFEQGFEDE
+3171 VQRWFFEQGFEDE

-3189 TFVLSSGVRVDEV
+3189 TFVLSSVVRVDEV
-3202 AIKGA
+3202 AIRGA
-3207 FNAVIEH
+3207 LNAVIEH
-3214 HDALRARFDKLGQ
+3214 HDALRTRFDRLSQ
-3227 EFLPVGEN
+3227 EFLPTGEN
-3235 PFYVFKEISD
+3235 SNFIFKEVSD
-3245 RDELETE
+3245 RDELVRE
-3252 VMKLQTSLNIKT
+3252 VNKLQTSLDIKT
-3264 SRVFAAGVFRHST
+3264 AHVFAAGVFRHGE

-3308 ILSGTKTRLPEKT
+3308 ILSGAKVRLPEKT
-3321 SSFKDWAERI
+3321 SSFKDWSERI
-3331 IQYSPNVKDE
+3331 IQYSPGVKDE
-3341 SVWWKELLS
+3341 SNWWKKLLS
-3350 EGFSDIPV
+3350 EGFSFIPV
-3358 DHRFGI
+3358 DHNLGI
-3364 NDMESASSITVTL
+3364 NDMESTRSITVTL
-3377 DDKRTE
+3377 EDKKTE

-3397 NDLLLTALMRTIAEW
+3397 NDLLLTALMRAINKW
-3412 TDSSRVT
+3412 TDSSKVT

-3432 DIDITRTVGWFTT
+3432 DIDITRTAGWFTT
-3445 IFPVVLNAGKDK
+3445 IFPVVLNVGKDK
-3457 LSDQVKHVKESLRVI
+3457 LSDQIKHVKESLRAI
-3472 PDKGFNYGILKY
+3472 PNKGFNYGVLKY
-3484 ILGQDL
+3484 ILGEDF
-3490 PLNSGLSFN
+3490 PVNSGVSFN
-3499 YMGQVTADMSVLP
+3499 YMGQIGTGMSGLP
-3512 VKFED
+3512 VKFAE
-3517 LGLKTTHGIN
+3517 LGLKMTHSSN
-3527 HRPNLIDIIG
+3527 VRPNLIDVIC
-3537 IVSDGKFRADF
+3537 IVSEGKFRADF
-3548 IYSPNMHKRETIE
+3548 IYSINIHKKETIE
-3561 RLAESFIN
+3561 HLADSFIK
-3569 EIGNVL
+3569 EIDNVL
-3575 EHCLDPASFDI
+3575 VHCMDPASFDI
-3586 TPSDFGLDVA
+3586 TPADFGLDMA
-3596 QEELDQIYE
+3596 QEELDQIYG